1 MWPRLWA
8 SNMKAQDMTGA
19 KKEAGESAEN
29 PLLSLGLNI
38 LIPVIILMRFSAED
52 RLGPVYGLLV
62 ALAFPVTY
70 GLYDFTRRRNFN
82 LFSALGFVG
91 ILLTGVVGLLKLDVQ
106 WIAIKEAGIPLILGI
121 VVVGSL
127 KTRFPLVRK
136 LLGKMIKLDRVDAA
150 LREKGTAEV
159 FERQLVRATYIVGAS
174 FFLSALGRDG
184 AADGRTAPAGL
195 RHPPLR
201 TGRATFTA
209 SGSPSDGLDWCVG
222 NIGFSAILVG
232 FIHPAS
238 SVVRFV
244 PLPSDCPP
252 SPCGRLSRPRTTT
265 RALPHV
271 RRWPKAGLLRCRR
284 AGRASQVRPG
294 CIFMP
299 S

>member
-1 MWPRLWA
+1 
-8 SNMKAQDMTGA
+8 MKAQDMTGA

-38 LIPVIILMRFSAED
+38 LIPVIILMRFSGED

-91 ILLTGVVGLLKLDVQ
+91 ILLTGGVGLLKLDVQ

-159 FERQLVRATYIVGAS
+159 FERQLARATYIVGAS
-174 FFLSALGRDG
+174 FFLSALLNYVL
-184 AADGRTAPAGL
+184 AKIIVVSPAGTTAFNEELGRMTLLSFPVITVPWIIVLAIAFMYL
-195 RHPPLR
+195 R
-201 TGRATFTA
+201 
-209 SGSPSDGLDWCVG
+209 SGIAKLTDLDVQ
-222 NIGFSAILVG
+222 S
-232 FIHPAS
+232 
-238 SVVRFV
+238 
-244 PLPSDCPP
+244 
-252 SPCGRLSRPRTTT
+252 
-265 RALPHV
+265 
-271 RRWPKAGLLRCRR
+271 LLLK
-284 AGRASQVRPG
+284 
-294 CIFMP
+294 
-299 S
+299 

>member
-1 MWPRLWA
+1 
-8 SNMKAQDMTGA
+8 MKAQDMTGA

-38 LIPVIILMRFSAED
+38 FIPVIILMRFSAED

-91 ILLTGVVGLLKLDVQ
+91 ILLTGGVGLLKLDVQ
-106 WIAIKEAGIPLILGI
+106 WIAIKEAGIPLILVI

-159 FERQLVRATYIVGAS
+159 FERQLVRATYIVGSS
-174 FFLSALGRDG
+174 FFLSAILNYVLAKIIVVSPAGTTAFNEELGRMTLLSFPVIAVPSIIVLVIAVMYLCSGIAKLTDL
-184 AADGRTAPAGL
+184 DVQSL
-195 RHPPLR
+195 LLKKKPPD
-201 TGRATFTA
+201 A
-209 SGSPSDGLDWCVG
+209 
-222 NIGFSAILVG
+222 
-232 FIHPAS
+232 
-238 SVVRFV
+238 
-244 PLPSDCPP
+244 
-252 SPCGRLSRPRTTT
+252 
-265 RALPHV
+265 
-271 RRWPKAGLLRCRR
+271 
-284 AGRASQVRPG
+284 
-294 CIFMP
+294 
-299 S
+299 

>member
-1 MWPRLWA
+1 
-8 SNMKAQDMTGA
+8 MKAQDMTGA
-19 KKEAGESAEN
+19 KKEASESAEN

-91 ILLTGVVGLLKLDVQ
+91 ILLTGGVGLLKLDVQ

-174 FFLSALGRDG
+174 FFLSSLLNYVLAKIIVVSPAGTTAFNEELGRMTLLSFPVI
-184 AADGRTAPAGL
+184 AVPSIIVLAIAVMYL
-195 RHPPLR
+195 R
-201 TGRATFTA
+201 
-209 SGSPSDGLDWCVG
+209 SGIAKLTDLDVQ
-222 NIGFSAILVG
+222 S
-232 FIHPAS
+232 
-238 SVVRFV
+238 
-244 PLPSDCPP
+244 
-252 SPCGRLSRPRTTT
+252 
-265 RALPHV
+265 
-271 RRWPKAGLLRCRR
+271 LLLK
-284 AGRASQVRPG
+284 
-294 CIFMP
+294 
-299 S
+299 

>member
-1 MWPRLWA
+1 
-8 SNMKAQDMTGA
+8 MKAQDMTGA

-91 ILLTGVVGLLKLDVQ
+91 ILLTGGVGLLKLDVQ

-174 FFLSALGRDG
+174 FFLSSLLNYVLAKIIVVSPAGTTAFNEELGRMTLLSFPVI
-184 AADGRTAPAGL
+184 AVPSIIVLAIAVMYL
-195 RHPPLR
+195 C
-201 TGRATFTA
+201 
-209 SGSPSDGLDWCVG
+209 SGIAKLTDLDVQ
-222 NIGFSAILVG
+222 S
-232 FIHPAS
+232 
-238 SVVRFV
+238 
-244 PLPSDCPP
+244 
-252 SPCGRLSRPRTTT
+252 
-265 RALPHV
+265 
-271 RRWPKAGLLRCRR
+271 LLLK
-284 AGRASQVRPG
+284 
-294 CIFMP
+294 
-299 S
+299 